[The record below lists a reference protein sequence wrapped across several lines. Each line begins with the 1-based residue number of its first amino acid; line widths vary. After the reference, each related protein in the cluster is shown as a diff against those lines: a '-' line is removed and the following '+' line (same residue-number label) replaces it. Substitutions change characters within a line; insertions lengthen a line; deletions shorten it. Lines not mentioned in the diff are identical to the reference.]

1 LPERKEAMAKE
12 ILLFSRDDCGY
23 CAKAHKAIAEL
34 KAENP
39 AYGTLSLREVEETRE
54 PEFIEKFDYYAVPT
68 LYLDG
73 VKKFEAHIG
82 MGYDEIKDA
91 VKRVFD
97 EALG

>member
-1 LPERKEAMAKE
+1 MAKE

-73 VKKFEAHIG
+73 VKKIEAHIG

>member
-1 LPERKEAMAKE
+1 MAKE
-12 ILLFSRDDCGY
+12 ILLFSRDDCAY
-23 CAKAHKAIAEL
+23 CAKPHKAIADL

-39 AYGTLSLREVEETRE
+39 AYGTHSLREVEETRE

>member
-1 LPERKEAMAKE
+1 MAKE

-54 PEFIEKFDYYAVPT
+54 PEFIGKFDYYAVPT

>member
-1 LPERKEAMAKE
+1 MAKE

-39 AYGTLSLREVEETRE
+39 VYGTLSLREVEETRE

>member
-1 LPERKEAMAKE
+1 MAKE

-39 AYGTLSLREVEETRE
+39 AYGTLSLRKVEETRE

>member
-1 LPERKEAMAKE
+1 MAKE

-54 PEFIEKFDYYAVPT
+54 PGFIEKFDYYAVPT

>member
-1 LPERKEAMAKE
+1 MAKE

-73 VKKFEAHIG
+73 VKKFEANIG

>member
-1 LPERKEAMAKE
+1 MAKE

-39 AYGTLSLREVEETRE
+39 TYGTLSLREVEETRE

>member
-1 LPERKEAMAKE
+1 MAKE

-54 PEFIEKFDYYAVPT
+54 PEFIEKFNYYAVPT